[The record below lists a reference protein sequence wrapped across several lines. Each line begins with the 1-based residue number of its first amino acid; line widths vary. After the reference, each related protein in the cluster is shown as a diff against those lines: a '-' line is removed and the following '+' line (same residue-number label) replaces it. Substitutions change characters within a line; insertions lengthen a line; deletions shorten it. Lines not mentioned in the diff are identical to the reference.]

1 MPISWSSLGE
11 LEVADTWQTFPV
23 DATSDTFRI
32 TTTITDIAGWES
44 LRIRSGAYI
53 RFTYSDLLSTK
64 SAKFYIPVSE
74 DATLY
79 ELPMPKEL
87 REEGYLL
94 RSVSCRLASRWVGKI
109 DFSNGFAKWDLK
121 IEELM

>member
-11 LEVADTWQTFPV
+11 LEVADTWQIFPI

-32 TTTITDIAGWES
+32 TTTITDLTGWES

-53 RFTYSDLLSTK
+53 RFSYPDLLSTK
-64 SAKFYIPVSE
+64 SPKIYIPVLE
-74 DATLY
+74 DITLY

-94 RSVSCRLASRWVGKI
+94 RSVSCRLASRWVGNI
-109 DFSNGFAKWDLK
+109 DFITGFAKWNLK
-121 IEELM
+121 LEQLI